1 MMYYRIAIQTRNES
15 NLKWKSTKL
24 TSLGAVFQLLRR
36 YSAMPQDRVRV
47 LMASSRDEMDK
58 QLLQQ
63 NNGLGSHSVTAVQF
77 LQERLISSQEGTSHA
92 VAPRPYSNESNRES
106 HTQEKRALSSLE
118 RKQVEPEHRVHRG
131 DFWNVMALVVA

>member
-1 MMYYRIAIQTRNES
+1 MMYYRIAVQTRNES

-77 LQERLISSQEGTSHA
+77 LQERLISS
-92 VAPRPYSNESNRES
+92 
-106 HTQEKRALSSLE
+106 
-118 RKQVEPEHRVHRG
+118 
-131 DFWNVMALVVA
+131 